1 MPAPT
6 LPAGLTTR
14 PLTTSDLREV
24 ASLATAQELCDLG
37 VVEIEE
43 ADLASD
49 WQRPGFVLSESS
61 VGVLEEGRLV
71 AYAELGHLGR
81 CDTAVHPDHR
91 GRGIGT
97 WLAWWLVDLARSRGV
112 TTIGMPVPAGSPGD
126 RLLQHVG
133 FRVRWT
139 SWVLELPP
147 ERSIASRVLPAGY
160 TLREARVE
168 EHRDVHAT
176 IEDAFL
182 EWSDRER
189 EPFADFAATVLRRPG
204 AAPWHLRV
212 ALDPAGAVAGAAVIA
227 VDAVDDPDGGRASIT
242 HLAVWRDRRR
252 QGLAQALLADA
263 TTAARQHGV
272 ASIGLSTDS
281 RTGALDLYVRVGLR
295 VTSTWVNRALDL

>member
-1 MPAPT
+1 MPTAT

-14 PLTTSDLREV
+14 PLATSDLRDVTSV
-24 ASLATAQELCDLG
+24 AAAQELCDLG

-61 VGVLEEGRLV
+61 VGVLELDRLV

-81 CDTAVHPDHR
+81 CDTAVHPDKR

-112 TTIGMPVPAGSPGD
+112 ATIGMPVPSGSPGD
-126 RLLQHVG
+126 RLLQHHG

-139 SWVLELPP
+139 SWILELPADHG
-147 ERSIASRVLPAGY
+147 IAPRALPAGY
-160 TLREARVE
+160 ALREAQDE
-168 EHRDVHAT
+168 EQREVHDT
-176 IEDAFL
+176 IEDAFG

-189 EPFADFAATVLRRPG
+189 EPFTDFAATVLRRPG

-212 ALDPAGAVAGAAVIA
+212 ALDPAGAVAGVAVIA
-227 VDAVDDPDGGRASIT
+227 VDAADDPDGGRASIT
-242 HLAVWRDRRR
+242 HLAVRRDQRR

-281 RTGALDLYVRVGLR
+281 RTGALDLYLRVGLR
-295 VTSTWVNRALDL
+295 VTSTWVNRALDV